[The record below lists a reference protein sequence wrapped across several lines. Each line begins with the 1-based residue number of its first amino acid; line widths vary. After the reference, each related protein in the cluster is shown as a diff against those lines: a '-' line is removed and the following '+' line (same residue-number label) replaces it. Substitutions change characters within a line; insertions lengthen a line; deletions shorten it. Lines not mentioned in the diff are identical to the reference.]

1 MFKKILLTACCII
14 FSHCIAGLSSSL
26 NKTRISQYNRK
37 YQRDFQLK
45 NLEKVKYE
53 NSQKE
58 LYFSQILDHFNSSD
72 NTT

>member
-45 NLEKVKYE
+45 NLEKEIFDQMNRKNVII
-53 NSQKE
+53 KE
-58 LYFSQILDHFNSSD
+58 KNDF
-72 NTT
+72 